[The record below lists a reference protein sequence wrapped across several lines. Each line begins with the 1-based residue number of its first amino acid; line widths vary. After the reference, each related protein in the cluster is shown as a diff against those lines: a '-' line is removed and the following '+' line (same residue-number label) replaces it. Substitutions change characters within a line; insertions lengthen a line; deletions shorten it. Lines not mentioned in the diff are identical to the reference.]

1 MKQKLLK
8 IFFFH
13 LKQVNSWVVGADVY
27 ENNVRRSV
35 SNISVEIT
43 FEHIFSG
50 LEYSLSSVEC
60 VFWDSVNRSFILFYQ
75 MHQGH
80 SPYFIIWSKKV

>member
-1 MKQKLLK
+1 MFFFKLNFIF
-8 IFFFH
+8 IFFTN
-13 LKQVNSWVVGADVY
+13 QVNSRVVGADVY

-60 VFWDSVNRSFILFYQ
+60 VFWDSVDRSVSRFL
-75 MHQGH
+75 
-80 SPYFIIWSKKV
+80 

>member
-1 MKQKLLK
+1 MNF
-8 IFFFH
+8 IFFFYSN
-13 LKQVNSWVVGADVY
+13 QVNSRVVGADVY
-27 ENNVRRSV
+27 ENNVRSSV

-60 VFWDSVNRSFILFYQ
+60 VFWDSVDRSVSGFL
-75 MHQGH
+75 
-80 SPYFIIWSKKV
+80 